1 MKIAILGSD
10 RAALDAYQY
19 FTELG
24 VQVKIFGEFQTDVDL
39 SAYSHKNVRI
49 ARVHKRFIH
58 PAHSLGDRSR
68 MADTFRVVFNVNAT
82 SEIERQKLENPE
94 VFEKL
99 GEDVLES
106 LKNSIES
113 FEDFDF
119 ICFSNELYL
128 PNPMGAA
135 NVWAL
140 NEKTL
145 KNDKRLTYHREHFDS
160 FEDIKSTRNLC
171 LVGSGLENLR
181 LLNELKDTYL
191 KDLNKSIQLVTSEA
205 IPFGDIDVTKNKDL
219 LDGFRD
225 LLAQDRE
232 QFNAEV
238 AEFENK
244 IMEWRSLEPHIK
256 AKTPSPAEPKP
267 RLMIYNSAVVS
278 SVDKLLD
285 REGLFVTIEGSE
297 LLGGAEQLKTLSCD
311 RICVDQGVHLDIEKL
326 KGLKDNE
333 EGFYSLMDMT
343 LDEIKEDML
352 KYFSKQS

>member
-1 MKIAILGSD
+1 MKLAILGSD

-24 VQVKIFGEFQTDVDL
+24 VQVRLFGEFSSGNELADI
-39 SAYSHKNVRI
+39 SHKNVKI
-49 ARVHKRFIH
+49 ARVHKRFIPPSH
-58 PAHSLGDRSR
+58 KIENRSR

-82 SEIERQKLENPE
+82 TEIERQKLENPE
-94 VFEKL
+94 IFEKL
-99 GEDVLES
+99 GKDVLES

-119 ICFSNELYL
+119 VCYSNELSL

-135 NVWAL
+135 FVWAL

-145 KNDKRLTYHREHFDS
+145 NNDERITYHCEHQSSLNAIREA
-160 FEDIKSTRNLC
+160 RNLC
-171 LVGSGLENLR
+171 LVGSGVENLR
-181 LLNELKDTYL
+181 LLNELSEVYL
-191 KDLNKSIQLVTSEA
+191 DDLTKTIQLVTSEA
-205 IPFGDIDVTKNKDL
+205 VPFGDIDLKHKEL
-219 LDGFRD
+219 LDGFRS
-225 LLAQDRE
+225 LLAKDRE
-232 QFNAEV
+232 QFNTEV
-238 AEFENK
+238 ADFEKK

-297 LLGGAEQLKTLSCD
+297 LLGGADQLKTLSCD
-311 RICVDQGVHLDIEKL
+311 RICVDQGVHLDVEKT
-326 KGLKDNE
+326 KGLDQNE
-333 EGFYSLMDMT
+333 EGFYSLMDMS

-352 KYFSKQS
+352 KYFSKQD

>member
-10 RAALDAYQY
+10 REALDAYQY

-24 VQVKIFGEFQTDVDL
+24 VHVKLFGEFNPSMDL
-39 SAYSHKNVRI
+39 SGVSHKNVKI
-49 ARVHKRFIH
+49 ARVHKRFIAPSH
-58 PAHSLGDRSR
+58 RFESRSR

-94 VFEKL
+94 IFEKL

-119 ICFSNELYL
+119 VCFSNELYR
-128 PNPMGAA
+128 PNAMGAA
-135 NVWAL
+135 NVCAL
-140 NEKTL
+140 NEMTL
-145 KNDKRLTYHREHFDS
+145 RNDERLTYHSEHQSCLDA
-160 FEDIKSTRNLC
+160 IKKARNLC
-171 LVGSGLENLR
+171 LVGSGRENLR
-181 LLNELKDTYL
+181 LLNELKDVYL
-191 KDLNKSIQLVTSEA
+191 EDLTKTIQLVTSEE
-205 IPFGDIDVTKNKDL
+205 IPFNGIDLKDKEL
-219 LDGFRD
+219 IDGFRD
-225 LLAQDRE
+225 LLAKDRE
-232 QFNAEV
+232 QFNSEV
-238 AEFENK
+238 TEFEKK

-256 AKTPSPAEPKP
+256 AKTPAPAEPKP

-297 LLGGAEQLKTLSCD
+297 LLGGAEQLKTLACD
-311 RICVDQGVHLDIEKL
+311 RICVDQGLYLDTEKIR
-326 KGLKDNE
+326 GLDHNE
-333 EGFYSLMDMT
+333 EGFYSLIDMS

-352 KYFSKQS
+352 KYFSKQN